1 MHTSDHRRFVWYGNQ
16 RLYWFH
22 QSARSFTGEEDEEEE
37 ENSRFVY
44 ELFLVWRAE
53 GTYGA
58 IRHSYG

>member
-1 MHTSDHRRFVWYGNQ
+1 MKKKKNN
-16 RLYWFH
+16 
-22 QSARSFTGEEDEEEE
+22 DEH
-37 ENSRFVY
+37 SRFVY